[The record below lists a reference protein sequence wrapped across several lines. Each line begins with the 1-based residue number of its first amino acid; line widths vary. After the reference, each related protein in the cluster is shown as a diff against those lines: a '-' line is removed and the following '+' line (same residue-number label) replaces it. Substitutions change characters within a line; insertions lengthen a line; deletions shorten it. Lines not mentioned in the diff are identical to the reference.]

1 MNFKQLI
8 ITIVLVGIIVLSSS
22 FNTNSPVLK
31 NDKQI
36 ALSKK
41 SAVRQNQERP
51 NILYIFTDDQTI
63 RTLSAYSQSHNWIK
77 TPNIDKL
84 ASQGVRFQN
93 SYTGAKCVPSRGNAL
108 TGMLQ
113 HNYTRETEYW
123 PVEFRKQGYYTGM
136 IGKWHWN
143 RPRHEKTWD
152 WSAVWEHYLP
162 ENHTNYYWDQSLR
175 MNGDTLLKLE
185 KYSTDAYTDLTI
197 DFIEKRAKET
207 DQPWYFWLCYGGV
220 HGPYTPADR
229 HKQDYEE
236 APAIDIPVD
245 VFGPRPNKPEYM
257 HNMSMFKKDK
267 NGLPTI
273 KNRSLDSWVKQYNQA
288 VKAIDEG
295 VGRIM
300 SALEK
305 TGQRENTIVIF
316 TSDNGYA
323 WGQHGFKLKI
333 APYDANLL
341 TPLIVSQP
349 NRFPENEVCEYP
361 VNGVD
366 IIKTIHSL
374 TGVSPQNRLDGR
386 DFSDLLVNPHQEK
399 WSAEPMIQIYTGSRY
414 GVEEIT
420 KELKLARKTGKWKKF
435 IVHKTG
441 IRAWMMMRKDKYKYV
456 RYIYKDYIEEL
467 YDLENDPEELNNLAV
482 KEEYHQLLGEYRMET
497 VSLFKAKGAT
507 FVELLP
513 EPKILSIY

>member
-1 MNFKQLI
+1 MNLQALI
-8 ITIVLVGIIVLSSS
+8 IIYLLGFVTLSSCAQNK
-22 FNTNSPVLK
+22 FQVAK
-31 NDKQI
+31 NDGSNGSSEK
-36 ALSKK
+36 L
-41 SAVRQNQERP
+41 RPEQNEARP

-63 RTLSAYSQSHNWIK
+63 RTLSAYSESHNWVK

-84 ASQGVRFQN
+84 ASQGIRFQS

-113 HNYTRETEYW
+113 HNYTKETEYW

-136 IGKWHWN
+136 IGKWHWSM
-143 RPRHEKTWD
+143 PRHDKTWD
-152 WSAVWEHYLP
+152 WSAVWEHHLP
-162 ENHTNYYWDQSLR
+162 KNHYNYYWDQSLR

-185 KYSTDAYTDLTI
+185 QYSTDAYTDLTI
-197 DFIEKRAKET
+197 DFIEKRAKDT

-220 HGPYTPADR
+220 HAPYTPADR
-229 HKQDYEE
+229 HLQDYSD
-236 APAIDIPVD
+236 APDIDIPVD
-245 VFGPRPNKPEYM
+245 VFGPRPDKPEYLYDM
-257 HNMSMFKKDK
+257 TMFEKDK
-267 NGLPTI
+267 DGKPTY
-273 KNRSLDSWVKQYNQA
+273 KDRSLDAWVKQYNQA

-300 SALEK
+300 NALEK
-305 TGQRENTIVIF
+305 TGQRENTVVIF

-323 WGQHGFKLKI
+323 WGQHGFRLKI

-349 NRFPENEVCEYP
+349 NRIPQNEVCNHP

-374 TGVSPQNRLDGR
+374 TGVTPTNRLDGR
-386 DFSDLLVNPHQEK
+386 DFSALLIKPDQGEWN
-399 WSAEPMIQIYTGSRY
+399 SEPMIQIYTGTIY
-414 GVEEIT
+414 GGVEEIT
-420 KELKLARKTGKWKKF
+420 EQLTLAHKTGKWKKF
-435 IVHKTG
+435 IAHKKTG

-482 KEEYHQLLGEYRMET
+482 KKDYHQLLGEYRKET
-497 VSLFKAKGAT
+497 EELFIAKEAT
-507 FVELLP
+507 FIELLP
-513 EPKILSIY
+513 EPKIVSM